1 MVNINHIIEITN
13 KIYYFKKEK
22 QKLINILLNSITTVI
37 NKKKEQ
43 KINEIDNF
51 DDYEELDDWIYD
63 YDDPNYW
70 DGLND

>member
-1 MVNINHIIEITN
+1 MININHVIEITN

-22 QKLINILLNSITTVI
+22 QKLIIHLLNNMATII
-37 NKKKEQ
+37 NKKKKQ

-51 DDYEELDDWIYD
+51 NNYEELDDWIYD

-70 DGLND
+70 DELND